1 MSIPHSLGILQ
12 ILVVSG
18 VIVGHMKDKY
28 RRKNGDLED
37 EKKYYQSELV
47 DMTRIYDGN
56 RYVKEIYEKRIV
68 NYENSMVVVL

>member
-1 MSIPHSLGILQ
+1 MR
-12 ILVVSG
+12 
-18 VIVGHMKDKY
+18 DKY

-56 RYVKEIYEKRIV
+56 RYRQRD
-68 NYENSMVVVL
+68 L